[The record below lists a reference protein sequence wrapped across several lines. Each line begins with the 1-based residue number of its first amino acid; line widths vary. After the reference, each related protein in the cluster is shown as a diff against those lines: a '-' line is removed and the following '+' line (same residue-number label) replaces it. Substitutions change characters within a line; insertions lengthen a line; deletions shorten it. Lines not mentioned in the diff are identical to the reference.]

1 MNFAIRNAL
10 VAVPA
15 AITLLIGIAFIVL
28 CFLFVV
34 EAVRTMPYLKQAL
47 KIYIKNNTPKSSPGQ
62 DKADGPLN
70 R

>member
-1 MNFAIRNAL
+1 MNFAIRNVL

-28 CFLFVV
+28 CFLFVI

-62 DKADGPLN
+62 KKD
-70 R
+70 